1 MMLYWYEYFVFISN
15 WAKLLDLSFFL
26 QNRYSITIAEY
37 IVLELKGDSFI
48 GRMKYVTWVELLA
61 WHNVGLLIC
70 GPAQQNTKID
80 SGKYF
85 FTKPILTCIISLQ
98 RNKFH
103 FKTFF
108 PSCFIKFIRY
118 IIWIK
123 LYKELLKFSWRR
135 IWKSVSLILYFT
147 KNNLTSNI
155 NSFLFLCIMFSAI
168 CTLWSGI
175 LMGSFLIF

>member
-1 MMLYWYEYFVFISN
+1 MNTLYSYQIEQ
-15 WAKLLDLSFFL
+15 KLDLSIFL
-26 QNRYSITIAEY
+26 QNRYLINIAEY
-37 IVLELKGDSFI
+37 IFLELKGDSFI

-85 FTKPILTCIISLQ
+85 FTKTILTCIISFQ

-108 PSCFIKFIRY
+108 PSCFTKFIRY
-118 IIWIK
+118 II
-123 LYKELLKFSWRR
+123 
-135 IWKSVSLILYFT
+135 
-147 KNNLTSNI
+147 
-155 NSFLFLCIMFSAI
+155 
-168 CTLWSGI
+168 
-175 LMGSFLIF
+175 